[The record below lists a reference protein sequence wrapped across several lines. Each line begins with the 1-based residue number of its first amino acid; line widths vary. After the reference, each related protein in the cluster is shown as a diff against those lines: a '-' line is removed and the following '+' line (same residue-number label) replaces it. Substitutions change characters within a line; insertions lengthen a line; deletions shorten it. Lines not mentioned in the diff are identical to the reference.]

1 MEEDFKSRSKK
12 IRRLIF
18 ETAFNNEGNSS
29 HIGGAFSIV
38 EILNFLYFHKM
49 QITDHKL
56 ENRDR
61 LILSKGH
68 ACLGLY
74 CTLVEKGIMPKEQL
88 KNFEKINSKL
98 LGHPVMDRS
107 LGIEFSNGSL
117 GMGLSLGIGVAISFK
132 KKNIDNKIYVLLGDG
147 ECAEGSIWEA
157 LSFISYNKLKN
168 IITIVDR
175 NNLQQTGKN
184 EDILSLE
191 PLSDKFKSFGF
202 DVKEIDGHSF
212 KDLEKTFVINNKPLL
227 ILAKTIKGKGFSVSE
242 NNNDWHHTPIS
253 NSLFEKFKEELSI
266 G

>member
-1 MEEDFKSRSKK
+1 MKQL
-12 IRRLIF
+12 LIMR
-18 ETAFNNEGNSS
+18 GNSS

-49 QITDHKL
+49 QISDHKL

-107 LGIEFSNGSL
+107 MGIEFSNGSL

-157 LSFISYNKLKN
+157 LSFISFNKLKN